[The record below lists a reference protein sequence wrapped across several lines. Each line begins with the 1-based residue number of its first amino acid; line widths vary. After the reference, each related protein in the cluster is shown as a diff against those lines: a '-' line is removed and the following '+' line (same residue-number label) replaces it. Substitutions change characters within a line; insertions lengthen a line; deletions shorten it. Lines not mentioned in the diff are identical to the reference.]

1 MTTDLQ
7 QLSTPSRRRW
17 ASDHRH
23 VPPESQARKPDAVW
37 WQTCAPRE
45 AVLQRTL
52 ALPFTGDSEA
62 NIRTR
67 ERGLVKLLDWLEDQP
82 GSNWRERWLASGVEE
97 AGRDWKR
104 VPLEWLA
111 ARGRAR
117 KYDTIDLSCG
127 MIPLIGGQVIRPN
140 YRWLLRLIPSH
151 LLLQFRQVTDP
162 DGFAALE
169 AHCAATGRRGVND
182 RAQAFNRITWMLIR
196 KGGLIRDITIGDC
209 VELQDGIGEHQCAG
223 QHGKH
228 LYYALLAET
237 GVFGPG
243 APPRLKAVMVIGQRS
258 PAELIDRHH
267 LACRPIRDLLVD
279 YLTDRTVDV
288 DYVTL
293 EDMARSLG
301 LLFWKDL
308 EQHHPGINS
317 LRLDAQTVA
326 AWKERV
332 SIVPA
337 RGGQPARPR
346 INVHIVLN
354 TVRALYQD
362 IARWAADDPARWG
375 PWVAPCPIRDNETSH
390 VKARSRRKADMDQ
403 RTRTL
408 LPVLPALVRTVEQQ
422 HRDAVRRLAG
432 GRDIPAGTEFV
443 LDGATYLRRGGGTT
457 GCVYIQN
464 VHTGRRLDLAGE
476 EERAF
481 WSWAIV
487 EVLRMTGIRHE
498 EMLELTHHSFIAY
511 TLPTTSEIVP
521 MLQVAPSKLDME
533 RLLLVSPELGE
544 VLAAIIHRVRAG
556 KGAIPLVSA
565 YDAMERVW
573 SAPMPF
579 LFQRRHGPENR
590 AMSRNYVH
598 KCLARTLAASGL
610 TDATGQPLTFS
621 PHDFRRLFLTDAI
634 RSGLPPHIAA
644 KIAGHR
650 VLDTT
655 MGYAAIYPEDVIT
668 HHRAFIARR
677 RSLRPSEEYR
687 DITPE
692 EWQEFLGHFE
702 LRKVALGVCTRDY
715 GTPCVHEHACVRC
728 PQLRPDP
735 AQMPRLQ
742 EIHAN
747 LHDRLTEAKEQ
758 GWLGEVAAIEA
769 SLAAA
774 EQKLTAMRQLAAKH
788 TTVHLGMPDFR
799 PDAGRSSHP

>member
-1 MTTDLQ
+1 MTANLQ
-7 QLSTPSRRRW
+7 ELPALSRQRW
-17 ASDHRH
+17 ANDHRH
-23 VPPESQARKPDAVW
+23 VPPESRARRSGPVW

-45 AVLQRTL
+45 LVVDRIL
-52 ALPFTGDSEA
+52 ALPFSGDSDA
-62 NIRTR
+62 NLKTR
-67 ERGLVKLLDWLEDQP
+67 ERGLGKLLDWLEDQP
-82 GSNWRERWLASGVEE
+82 GSTWQERWLASGAEE
-97 AGRDWKR
+97 AGRAWMK
-104 VPLEWLA
+104 VPMDWLA

-117 KYDTIDLSCG
+117 KYDAADLACG

-151 LLLQFRQVTDP
+151 LLSQFRRVTDP
-162 DGFAALE
+162 AGFAAVE
-169 AHCAATGRRGVND
+169 AHCEATGRHGVPD
-182 RAQAFNRITWMLIR
+182 RAQALNRITWIMIR
-196 KGGLIRDITIGDC
+196 KGGLIKDITIGDC
-209 VELQDGIGEHQCAG
+209 VELQAAIGEHQCSG

-258 PAELIDRHH
+258 PAELIDRHEI
-267 LACRPIRDLLVD
+267 ACRPIRDLLVD

-308 EQHHPGINS
+308 EQHHPGIGS
-317 LRLDAQTVA
+317 LRLDAPAAA

-332 SIVPA
+332 SVIPA
-337 RGGQPARPR
+337 RGRQPARPR

-354 TVRALYQD
+354 TVRAFYQD

-375 PWVAPCPIRDNETSH
+375 PWVAPSPVRVNETSR

-408 LPVLPALVRTVEQQ
+408 LPALPALVATVERQN
-422 HRDAVRRLAG
+422 RDAARRLAAA
-432 GRDIPAGTEFV
+432 RDIPAGTEFA
-443 LDGATYLRRGGGTT
+443 LDGETYLRRGGGTT

-464 VHTGRRLDLAGE
+464 ASSGRRLDLAGE

-487 EVLRMTGIRHE
+487 EVLRLTGCRHE

-511 TLPTTSEIVP
+511 TLPTTGEI
-521 MLQVAPSKLDME
+521 
-533 RLLLVSPELGE
+533 
-544 VLAAIIHRVRAG
+544 IIHRVRTG
-556 KGAIPLVSA
+556 KAAMPLVSA
-565 YDAMERVW
+565 YDAMERTW

-598 KCLARTLAASGL
+598 KCLDRTAAASRL
-610 TDATGQPLTFS
+610 TDATGQPLRFT

-655 MGYAAIYPEDVIT
+655 LGYAAIYPEDVIT

-687 DITPE
+687 DLSAE

-715 GTPCVHEHACVRC
+715 GTPCQHEHSCVRC

-735 AQMPRLQ
+735 AQMPRLE

-747 LHDRLTEAKEQ
+747 LLDRLSEAQEQ
-758 GWLGEVAAIEA
+758 GWPGEVAAIEA
-769 SLAAA
+769 SIAAA
-774 EQKLTAMRQLAAKH
+774 GQKLTAMRQLATKH
-788 TTVHLGMPDFR
+788 ATVHLGMPDFR
-799 PDAGRSSHP
+799 PDAGRSSPDS

>member
-1 MTTDLQ
+1 MTIDLD
-7 QLSTPSRRRW
+7 QLPAPVRQDR

-23 VPPESQARKPDAVW
+23 VPPESQARRPDLVW

-45 AVLQRTL
+45 AVLQRTRG
-52 ALPFTGDSEA
+52 LPFAA
-62 NIRTR
+62 NSPANLKTR
-67 ERGLVKLLDWLEDQP
+67 ERGLIKLLDWLEDQP
-82 GSNWRERWLASGVEE
+82 GGTWQERWLASGAEE
-97 AGRDWKR
+97 AGSSWMRIPLDW
-104 VPLEWLA
+104 LG
-111 ARGRAR
+111 ARGRTR
-117 KYDTIDLSCG
+117 NYDDADLACG
-127 MIPLIGGQVIRPN
+127 MTPLVGGQVIRPN
-140 YRWLLRLIPSH
+140 YRWLLRLRPSS
-151 LLLQFRQVTDP
+151 LLAQFRRVTDP
-162 DGFAALE
+162 GGFAALE
-169 AHCAATGRRGVND
+169 AHCEATGRPGVTD
-182 RAQAFNRITWMLIR
+182 RAQAFNRITWIMIR
-196 KGGLIRDITIGDC
+196 KGGLIKDITIGDC
-209 VELQDGIGEHQCAG
+209 VELQDGLGEYQCAG
-223 QHGKH
+223 QHGRH

-258 PAELIDRHH
+258 PAELIDRHQI
-267 LACRPIRDLLVD
+267 ACRPVRDLLVD

-308 EQHHPGINS
+308 ERHHPGICS
-317 LRLDAQTVA
+317 LRLDPGTAA

-332 SIVPA
+332 SIIPA
-337 RGGQPARPR
+337 RGQRPARPR

-354 TVRALYQD
+354 TVRAFYHD

-390 VKARSRRKADMDQ
+390 VKVRSRRKADMDQ

-408 LPVLPALVRTVEQQ
+408 LPALPALVSTARQQ
-422 HRDAVRRLAG
+422 HQDAARRLAA
-432 GRDIPAGTEFV
+432 GRDISAGTEFA
-443 LDGATYLRRGGGTT
+443 LDGETYLRRGGGAT
-457 GCVYIQN
+457 GSVFIQD
-464 VHTGRRLDLAGE
+464 VRTGRRLDLAGE

-487 EVLRMTGIRHE
+487 EVLRLTGIRHE

-511 TLPTTSEIVP
+511 TLPTTGEIVP

-533 RLLLVSPELGE
+533 RLLLVSPELSE
-544 VLAAIIHRVRAG
+544 VLTAIIHRVRAG
-556 KGAIPLVSA
+556 KAAIPLVSA
-565 YDAMERVW
+565 YDALERTW

-590 AMSRNYVH
+590 AMSRNYVN
-598 KCLARTLAASGL
+598 KCLRRTVAASGL
-610 TDATGQPLTFS
+610 ADATGQPLAFT

-655 MGYAAIYPEDVIT
+655 MGYAAIYPEDVIS

-677 RSLRPSEEYR
+677 RSLRPGEEYR

-702 LRKVALGVCTRDY
+702 LRKVALGTCTRDY
-715 GTPCVHEHACVRC
+715 GTPCLHEHACVRC

-742 EIHAN
+742 QIRAN
-747 LHDRLTEAKEQ
+747 LLDRLREAEEQ
-758 GWLGEVAAIEA
+758 GWLGEVDAIQA

-774 EQKLTAMRQLAAKH
+774 EQKLAAMRQLAAKPA
-788 TTVHLGMPDFR
+788 VHLGMPGIRCDT
-799 PDAGRSSHP
+799 GRASPES